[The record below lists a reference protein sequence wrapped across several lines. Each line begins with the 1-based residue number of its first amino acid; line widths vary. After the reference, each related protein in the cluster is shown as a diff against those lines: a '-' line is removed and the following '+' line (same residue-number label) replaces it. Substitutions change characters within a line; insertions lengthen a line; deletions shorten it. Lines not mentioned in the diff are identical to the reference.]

1 MLGLVQSSGYQCRVV
16 RAGVMSKVMVR
27 SRELQS
33 GQRPAVVRSESYTMS
48 EICDLLFESDETGAA
63 DEANNV

>member
-1 MLGLVQSSGYQCRVV
+1 
-16 RAGVMSKVMVR
+16 MVR

-48 EICDLLFESDETGAA
+48 EICELVFESDETGAA
-63 DEANNV
+63 AEANNI